1 MKRLILTLI
10 VAFAT
15 LCGFA
20 QENTSV
26 ALDEGIFHSGNV
38 VLKGCF
44 KGYPQDSLPKQILA
58 MVRNYFT
65 MEEDNQ
71 LVEVNADGTFCD
83 TVHVPHGQMCLVD
96 AGVTRIGPFL
106 FPGDTIEV
114 LFAPSGVKYV
124 PNSIAMGVCSK
135 EVEDIASYKTDTVE
149 NDGIY
154 KAMKHFGVI

>member
-1 MKRLILTLI
+1 MKKLFLTLF
-10 VAFAT
+10 VAFVT
-15 LCGFA
+15 VCGFA

-26 ALDEGIFHSGNV
+26 ASDEGIFHSGNV

-71 LVEVNADGTFCD
+71 LVEVNADGTFCGK
-83 TVHVPHGQMCLVD
+83 VHVPHGQMCMVD
-96 AGVTRIGPFL
+96 AGVTQIGPFL

-114 LFAPSGVKYV
+114 
-124 PNSIAMGVCSK
+124 CSLPR
-135 EVEDIASYKTDTVE
+135 E
-149 NDGIY
+149 
-154 KAMKHFGVI
+154 